1 MKKLAFLLGLAVGF
15 LLGSKVGREPYAQ
28 MREKVREVAARPE
41 VQDAVNKAKGAASA
55 QFGQL
60 SEIVSA
66 KLPSSSGADGARSGG
81 DSTRSSV
88 LQRTGA

>member
-1 MKKLAFLLGLAVGF
+1 MKKLAFLLGVVVGF
-15 LLGSKVGREPYAQ
+15 LLGSKFGHEPYAQ
-28 MREKVREVAARPE
+28 MEKKVREVAARPE
-41 VQDAVNKAKGAASA
+41 VHDAMTKAKGAASA

-60 SEIVSA
+60 SEKVSD

-88 LQRTGA
+88 LQRSGT